1 MRTLRRLVS
10 HFKKKRPLH
19 DHRSEERTEMTT
31 NHTRRYQPTFVSR
44 IDSKGSDTLEQLNRQ
59 AKRNRTDPFDFNE
72 YPSVG
77 HFFWVK
83 SKIAS
88 RFDSNE
94 IVSPAISDLDF
105 VNFAFEDFSDFKLKK
120 LSELTNNASAEAAY
134 LSFHRYPFFL
144 LKWARSKKKR
154 KNFKWLAVG
163 FLLAELLHLI
173 F

>member
-19 DHRSEERTEMTT
+19 DHRSEERAEMTT
-31 NHTRRYQPTFVSR
+31 NHTRRYQPTFGSR

-105 VNFAFEDFSDFKLKK
+105 DFVRATRHGLVVSTRLAHW
-120 LSELTNNASAEAAY
+120 LTTS
-134 LSFHRYPFFL
+134 
-144 LKWARSKKKR
+144 RSK
-154 KNFKWLAVG
+154 NQSQ
-163 FLLAELLHLI
+163 
-173 F
+173 